1 MCNVRLRCPKYES
14 GECLADLCDGFLQS
28 PVQSGY
34 DSTSRPLYNGVCR
47 NCANWEHFKG
57 LYPYSEPSNTS
68 TQPRTQQCIL
78 SYIEQ
83 NNNGFTQH
91 DRKILHQ
98 IQQVAVYGKNP
109 TDSQRIGNIRREQ
122 VCYGVN
128 RYKPAS
134 GRNKGYSASKAAMDA
149 IRATEFKNK
158 PGAYTDK
165 EKRTLAQAILRAY
178 NKK

>member
-1 MCNVRLRCPKYES
+1 MKAAFRSLGHSIVKF
-14 GECLADLCDGFLQS
+14 ECELTQFRFFQKPELVPSPNSAPEKHETKGFS
-28 PVQSGY
+28 
-34 DSTSRPLYNGVCR
+34 
-47 NCANWEHFKG
+47 
-57 LYPYSEPSNTS
+57 
-68 TQPRTQQCIL
+68 
-78 SYIEQ
+78 
-83 NNNGFTQH
+83 QH
-91 DRKILHQ
+91 DRKILSSLHRIEQ
-98 IQQVAVYGKNP
+98 TAVYGKNP

-122 VCYGVN
+122 VRYGVN